1 MEIAQIAKKTLTSIY
16 FSVFVI
22 HVPWDQ
28 GYFKEYFVCR
38 QWNIKRHF
46 TEHKYFKG

>member
-1 MEIAQIAKKTLTSIY
+1 MEISQIAKKTHNIY
-16 FSVFVI
+16 LITVFVI
-22 HVPWDQ
+22 HVPWDH

-46 TEHKYFKG
+46 TEHK